1 MNGSVFAPSG
11 KSFALAYADDS
22 TDTST
27 VEGGATAILV
37 TNTDAANVVVFNVGF
52 TDGDTDAVV
61 PISGGAQG
69 KGTVIG
75 PRSTVL
81 LSIPQCAYTSTMYV
95 SVAGVSGTGNVY
107 VSTGSL
113 QQ

>member
-1 MNGSVFAPSG
+1 MSTPVFAPSG
-11 KSFALAYADDS
+11 KSYALAYADDS
-22 TDTST
+22 TETST

-37 TNTDAANVVVFNVGF
+37 YNNDAANVVVFNVGF

-61 PISGGAQG
+61 PISGVTNG
-69 KGTVIG
+69 KGTVVG

-81 LSIPQCAYTSTMYV
+81 LNIPQCAYTDTMYV

-107 VSTGSL
+107 FSTGAF
-113 QQ
+113 Q